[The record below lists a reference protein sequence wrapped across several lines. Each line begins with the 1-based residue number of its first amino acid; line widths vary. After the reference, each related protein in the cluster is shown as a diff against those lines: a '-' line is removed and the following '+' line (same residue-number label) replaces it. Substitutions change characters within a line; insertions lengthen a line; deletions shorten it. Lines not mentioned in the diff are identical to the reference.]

1 MSVIDL
7 CLLTVYDK
15 QGPKGS
21 KKPVDWPEPDDNPIY
36 QMTLMIPQ
44 VFLQPMQVSRDATI
58 FGVYNDN
65 VSLYIKHQ
73 DLGEIA
79 HGGQCLS
86 VTVIQL

>member
-21 KKPVDWPEPDDNPIY
+21 KKPVDWPEPDDDPIY

-44 VFLQPMQVSRDATI
+44 LFLKPMQVSWDATM
-58 FGVYNDN
+58 FRVYNDN
-65 VSLYIKHQ
+65 VPLKHK
-73 DLGEIA
+73 DLWEIA
-79 HGGQCLS
+79 HGGQYLNI
-86 VTVIQL
+86 VVIQL